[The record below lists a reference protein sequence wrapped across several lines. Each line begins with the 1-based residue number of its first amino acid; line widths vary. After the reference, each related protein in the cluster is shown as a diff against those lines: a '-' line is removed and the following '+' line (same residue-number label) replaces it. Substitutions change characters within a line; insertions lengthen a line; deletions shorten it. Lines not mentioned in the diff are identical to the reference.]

1 MLIGS
6 CPHCSYLNSEGEK
19 NLEWLEICIIYY
31 VFFYTIC
38 LLALNIAQRIRTQSI
53 IYYYRTTNRFL
64 CFTVHHRSYNYW
76 YFFLIIISM
85 FFQNLSRKLI

>member
-19 NLEWLEICIIYY
+19 NLEWLEICIIYSI
-31 VFFYTIC
+31 FFWYTIC

-53 IYYYRTTNRFL
+53 IYYYHCPPSFL
-64 CFTVHHRSYNYW
+64 QLLVFRSYNYLHVLPKS
-76 YFFLIIISM
+76 FKKA
-85 FFQNLSRKLI
+85 NLVGYY

>member
-31 VFFYTIC
+31 VFFILIYLTLC
-38 LLALNIAQRIRTQSI
+38 RIMERKRKNDRRMADQS
-53 IYYYRTTNRFL
+53 N
-64 CFTVHHRSYNYW
+64 
-76 YFFLIIISM
+76 
-85 FFQNLSRKLI
+85 Q